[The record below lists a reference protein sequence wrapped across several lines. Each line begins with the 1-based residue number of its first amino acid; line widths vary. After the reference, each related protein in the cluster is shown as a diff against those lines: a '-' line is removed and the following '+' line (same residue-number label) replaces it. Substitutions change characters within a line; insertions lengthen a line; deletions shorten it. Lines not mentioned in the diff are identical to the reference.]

1 MDTTPLH
8 TRPWSRRL
16 RGALDAPEHWEVLDV
31 PARPLAQAVE
41 ALPLGPYRDALH
53 GVWLGHPL
61 HPVLIQLPI
70 GFWSSAAVLDF
81 VPHGHRPADA
91 FVALGLL
98 TAGPAALAGWV
109 DWSRLDPPRRRTGLV
124 HALSNTTGV
133 LLYAGSMLARCR
145 GRRGRGRLLA
155 LAGLTALSVGGTLG
169 GHLAYRQ
176 AAGPDR
182 AAAVPGLAPADW
194 IGLGP
199 VDDFP
204 PGQPVQRTVG
214 ELGVVVVRDGGD
226 FHVLAGRCSHLSGP
240 LAEGTVADG
249 CLHCPWHGSEF
260 RLRDGEVVRGPATA
274 PQPVLETRV
283 LSGHLEVRRPG
294 AA

>member
-8 TRPWSRRL
+8 TRRWSRRL
-16 RGALDAPEHWEVLDV
+16 RGALDAPEHWEILDV

-155 LAGLTALSVGGTLG
+155 LAGLTALSVGGALG

-194 IGLGP
+194 TGLGP

-204 PGQPVQRTVG
+204 PGRPVQRTVG

-249 CLHCPWHGSEF
+249 CLRCPWHGSEF

-283 LSGHLEVRRPG
+283 LSGHLEVRRSG
-294 AA
+294 TG